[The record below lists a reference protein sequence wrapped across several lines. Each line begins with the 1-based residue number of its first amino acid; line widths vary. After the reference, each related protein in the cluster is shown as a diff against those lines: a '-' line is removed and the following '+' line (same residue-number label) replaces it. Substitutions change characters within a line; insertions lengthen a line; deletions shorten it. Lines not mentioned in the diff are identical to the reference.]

1 MKEANLPRVQFL
13 IVEMSRKQNFA
24 NFLDP
29 SFLLTSMLC
38 FSMLIPILM
47 CALMFVAAVT
57 DIDTSGI
64 HALEELHRSL
74 LKRDVKVNTSTL
86 IALYVSKNQL
96 CKKLNTQ
103 NHITYSLETI
113 HVYYILYEL
122 RDYLIESSHVV
133 VHLVL
138 ANPGQVVI
146 DKLHAS

>member
-1 MKEANLPRVQFL
+1 
-13 IVEMSRKQNFA
+13 
-24 NFLDP
+24 
-29 SFLLTSMLC
+29 
-38 FSMLIPILM
+38 MLIPILM